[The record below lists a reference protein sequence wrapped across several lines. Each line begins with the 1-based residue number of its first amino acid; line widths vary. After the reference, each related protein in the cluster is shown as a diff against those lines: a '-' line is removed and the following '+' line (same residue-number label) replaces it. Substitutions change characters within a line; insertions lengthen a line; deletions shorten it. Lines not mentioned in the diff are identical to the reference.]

1 MGGGLGLRR
10 RGAHR
15 PLALLLVLVLA
26 AAAAGAAEGKARG
39 RVAHGSTS
47 TRMRFRRGSGTFK
60 VVQVADMHYADGR
73 ATGCEDVLP
82 SQVAGCSDLNTTAF
96 LYRVF
101 RDEDPDLVVFTGG
114 YTRCS
119 PPNPLLLSSGSVSLL
134 LVVRLAL
141 RFSWIE

>member
-39 RVAHGSTS
+39 RGAHGSTS

-73 ATGCEDVLP
+73 ATGCLDVLP

-114 YTRCS
+114 
-119 PPNPLLLSSGSVSLL
+119 
-134 LVVRLAL
+134 
-141 RFSWIE
+141 